1 MVRQVELPDPLVE
14 AVVDEAVREVQEE
27 VSVHRPED
35 LLDAH
40 PIVEDA
46 VEHGVADFVVVQ
58 GAGFHARGADAEGRA
73 TVAPGPVFAVGDVE
87 IRDLLVGDGT
97 DLTVKDILALTQ
109 LATSGAWG
117 LARGAFQG
125 YGANVGIL
133 HLHGLRVRGTWLGN
147 HISQHAGFNF
157 RCQEQLWNN
166 ITLSAS
172 ARSLGIFAFLAVFR
186 VVALFQYVTEPG
198 DFFGQNNLGSSGGS
212 VQALKKVDM
221 LAQSNVASSTPF
233 RLETQHVH
241 QLVVPCVRDSGIQL
255 HSDSLRWR
263 NHPLCHR
270 PGEKTV
276 VLLVLRLVG
285 STPTWS
291 NRENV
296 SNPPHRTQTRGH
308 SLRGSARPLR
318 VLRSDPTGRDWVC
331 G

>member
-1 MVRQVELPDPLVE
+1 MTRTLLINLDM
-14 AVVDEAVREVQEE
+14 AVVFMISYRPSAAGVPEWEWRPYFPGGTVQSKVIDSSMANTMELWAQAG
-27 VSVHRPED
+27 H
-35 LLDAH
+35 
-40 PIVEDA
+40 
-46 VEHGVADFVVVQ
+46 HGSD
-58 GAGFHARGADAEGRA
+58 
-73 TVAPGPVFAVGDVE
+73 
-87 IRDLLVGDGT
+87 
-97 DLTVKDILALTQ
+97 
-109 LATSGAWG
+109 
-117 LARGAFQG
+117 
-125 YGANVGIL
+125 
-133 HLHGLRVRGTWLGN
+133 
-147 HISQHAGFNF
+147 
-157 RCQEQLWNN
+157 
-166 ITLSAS
+166 
-172 ARSLGIFAFLAVFR
+172 FLAGPFLKQHPEYDWMR
-186 VVALFQYVTEPG
+186 GLLR
-198 DFFGQNNLGSSGGS
+198 DMKCGSSGGS
-212 VQALKKVDM
+212 VQALKKVDV
-221 LAQSNVASSTPF
+221 LAQSVVGSITLF

-241 QLVVPCVRDSGIQL
+241 QLVVPCVRDSGIHL

>member
-1 MVRQVELPDPLVE
+1 MVRQVELPDPLVQ
-14 AVVDEAVREVQEE
+14 AVVDEAVGEVQEE

-58 GAGFHARGADAEGRA
+58 GAGFHARGGDAEGRA

-87 IRDLLVGDGT
+87 IDGLLVGDGT

-109 LATSGAWG
+109 LVTSGAWG

-133 HLHGLRVRGTWLGN
+133 HLHGLRVRGTWIGN

-172 ARSLGIFAFLAVFR
+172 ARSLRIAR
-186 VVALFQYVTEPG
+186 Q
-198 DFFGQNNLGSSGGS
+198 SG
-212 VQALKKVDM
+212 
-221 LAQSNVASSTPF
+221 
-233 RLETQHVH
+233 
-241 QLVVPCVRDSGIQL
+241 
-255 HSDSLRWR
+255 W
-263 NHPLCHR
+263 
-270 PGEKTV
+270 
-276 VLLVLRLVG
+276 
-285 STPTWS
+285 
-291 NRENV
+291 
-296 SNPPHRTQTRGH
+296 
-308 SLRGSARPLR
+308 
-318 VLRSDPTGRDWVC
+318 
-331 G
+331 

>member
-1 MVRQVELPDPLVE
+1 MCLGQSQRSRNGQCQGWWVSSEP
-14 AVVDEAVREVQEE
+14 VV
-27 VSVHRPED
+27 
-35 LLDAH
+35 
-40 PIVEDA
+40 
-46 VEHGVADFVVVQ
+46 
-58 GAGFHARGADAEGRA
+58 
-73 TVAPGPVFAVGDVE
+73 
-87 IRDLLVGDGT
+87 
-97 DLTVKDILALTQ
+97 LAL
-109 LATSGAWG
+109 G
-117 LARGAFQG
+117 LAGSPPTSSLSSPS
-125 YGANVGIL
+125 YDLSV
-133 HLHGLRVRGTWLGN
+133 WLFG
-147 HISQHAGFNF
+147 S
-157 RCQEQLWNN
+157 
-166 ITLSAS
+166 
-172 ARSLGIFAFLAVFR
+172 RSRMAPYAVNPFS
-186 VVALFQYVTEPG
+186 G
-198 DFFGQNNLGSSGGS
+198 DREKVGSSGGS

-241 QLVVPCVRDSGIQL
+241 QLVVPCVRDSGIHL

-276 VLLVLRLVG
+276 VLLGLRLVG

-318 VLRSDPTGRDWVC
+318 VLRSDPTGRDWLC

>member
-1 MVRQVELPDPLVE
+1 MGPSDRSSPT
-14 AVVDEAVREVQEE
+14 
-27 VSVHRPED
+27 
-35 LLDAH
+35 
-40 PIVEDA
+40 
-46 VEHGVADFVVVQ
+46 
-58 GAGFHARGADAEGRA
+58 RG
-73 TVAPGPVFAVGDVE
+73 
-87 IRDLLVGDGT
+87 
-97 DLTVKDILALTQ
+97 LA
-109 LATSGAWG
+109 SPPRW
-117 LARGAFQG
+117 LARGVEARSIGPGHTGELINPTGPLPQRT
-125 YGANVGIL
+125 
-133 HLHGLRVRGTWLGN
+133 GLQTRSCHVAPPASWPPLPPALAS
-147 HISQHAGFNF
+147 HHPIAK
-157 RCQEQLWNN
+157 EPP
-166 ITLSAS
+166 S
-172 ARSLGIFAFLAVFR
+172 ARKFS
-186 VVALFQYVTEPG
+186 
-198 DFFGQNNLGSSGGS
+198 GSSGGS

-241 QLVVPCVRDSGIQL
+241 QLVVPCVRDSGIHL

-276 VLLVLRLVG
+276 VLLGLRLVG

-308 SLRGSARPLR
+308 SLRGSARTLR